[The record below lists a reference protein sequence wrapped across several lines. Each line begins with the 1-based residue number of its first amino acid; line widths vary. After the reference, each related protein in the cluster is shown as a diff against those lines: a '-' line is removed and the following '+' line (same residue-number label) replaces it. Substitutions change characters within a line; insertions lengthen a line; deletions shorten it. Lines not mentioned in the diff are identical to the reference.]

1 MHTQVHMHVY
11 AWTLTHSHTHA
22 STHFSPKHWW
32 RHWVPSLWACF
43 LEGRNLIP
51 QVLYTLSLG
60 RAAWE
65 RNIDWVLLYVRH
77 CLRDWCIL
85 FQNSHCVWEATV
97 GSHPSCHPLT
107 WLAQHS
113 GLGRPPAWAAS
124 LWEDRT
130 AWTEWSFDVMLWP
143 TPQPPCGDGLWV
155 RDREMAD
162 GGPSRGLVELRA
174 GRSLF
179 LLHYHCE
186 LGSFMD
192 LHSFHSLPGLPGTS
206 LPSCIFSCHRF
217 SGSKVPLPSCSL
229 PLSPI
234 CFLVLY

>member
-1 MHTQVHMHVY
+1 MV
-11 AWTLTHSHTHA
+11 
-22 STHFSPKHWW
+22 
-32 RHWVPSLWACF
+32 
-43 LEGRNLIP
+43 
-51 QVLYTLSLG
+51 SLG
-60 RAAWE
+60 AFLVGMFSRRE
-65 RNIDWVLLYVRH
+65 KSHPPGSIYFVFRLNSMRRNIDWVLLYVRH

-113 GLGRPPAWAAS
+113 GLGTPPAWAAS
-124 LWEDRT
+124 VWEDRT

-162 GGPSRGLVELRA
+162 GGPSRVLVELRA

-179 LLHYHCE
+179 LLHYHRE

-206 LPSCIFSCHRF
+206 LPSCVFSCHRF

-229 PLSPI
+229 PLSLI